1 MERTG
6 RVKSNAL
13 LELSFCLITQ
23 TVSESFLFRSMTYLP
38 AGNAFSPTVKL
49 KGICMIVC
57 RSDCPS
63 ADENVESK
71 SRPDKATARRMC
83 FILLTFLPITNAGKI
98 GEVGHG

>member
-1 MERTG
+1 MARTG
-6 RVKSNAL
+6 LVKSIAL
-13 LELSFCLITQ
+13 AALSLCLITQ
-23 TVSESFLFRSMTYLP
+23 TVSESFLLRAITYLP

-49 KGICMIVC
+49 KGIFMMVC

-63 ADENVESK
+63 ADENVKSK

-83 FILLTFLPITNAGKI
+83 FIMLTFLPITNAGKI